1 MPALQPSDYLK
12 DDLKDPVT
20 GEGGWIDLQANSW
33 DDGTAVLFGKL
44 SCEPLPDM
52 LLLVGAQLAEGYA
65 TVVEQRK
72 ASDYD

>member
-1 MPALQPSDYLK
+1 M
-12 DDLKDPVT
+12 
-20 GEGGWIDLQANSW
+20 DLQANSW

-52 LLLVGAQLAEGYA
+52 LLLLVGAQLAEGYA